1 MHSFPISSINS
12 LISNIVIYDRVANSF
27 SSMKGT
33 LSLGQIEGSNSM
45 FTSIKSEGYRLVE
58 KWNLISNLPFLTVA
72 TQDELVHSNQN
83 LSVTTSSNRIEEVI
97 TFVKNTTHCYYEQLM
112 DITAIDHFKLDR
124 RFEVVYQLLSITNS
138 KRLMVNVF
146 TSEGDAVKS
155 VTGLYSA
162 AGWYERETWDRF
174 GVFFLNHPDLR
185 RILTDY
191 GFKGHPLRKDFPV
204 TGFVEVRYSADSK
217 SVIYEKVSLAQASR
231 ETIALFSLYVLT
243 KKLESF
249 SSSG

>member
-1 MHSFPISSINS
+1 MHTFSISPINS
-12 LISNIVIYDRVANSF
+12 LISNIVIYDRVSDSF

-33 LSLGQIEGSNSM
+33 LILAQVEISNVI
-45 FTSIKSEGYRLVE
+45 FTSIKSEGYRLIE
-58 KWNLISNLPFLTVA
+58 KWNLIANLPFIISTIP
-72 TQDELVHSNQN
+72 DEFVHSNQN
-83 LSVTTSSNRIEEVI
+83 LSVTTPSSHIEEVI

-112 DITAIDHFKLDR
+112 DITAVDHIKLDR
-124 RFEVVYQLLSITNS
+124 RYEVVYQLLSITNS

-231 ETIALFSLYVLT
+231 ETIALFVTGFNYKMRVL
-243 KKLESF
+243 F
-249 SSSG
+249 V